1 MRGCDDDSDTEGDTE
16 GDTEED
22 TEGLGLNPGTEAER
36 DRDPETSGDFV
47 CCDWG
52 VGDSLL
58 IGTILSFSD

>member
-16 GDTEED
+16 G
-22 TEGLGLNPGTEAER
+22 LGLNPGTEAER
-36 DRDPETSGDFV
+36 DSDPVTSGDFV
-47 CCDWG
+47 CCDWR